1 MKTNKTYKTLAGAYT
16 AAEKA
21 GAVRFT
27 NEAYYTQTCVCITS
41 TIKGGKDANK
51 VALWNLVKYENTLCA
66 LECTKE
72 KTFQW
77 TAIGHFD
84 SDGLLYPMH
93 TEAPKSETDEQ
104 PKAEKPKAKLRAR
117 RPAGKGDPK
126 PTKAEWQIGIDTY
139 AGKGREA
146 NKAVASVLRKHN
158 MSAQIGSE
166 GWTYWESVR

>member
-1 MKTNKTYKTLAGAYT
+1 MKNNKTYKTLAGAYT

-27 NEAYYTQTCVCITS
+27 NEAYYTQVCLCIANA
-41 TIKGGKDANK
+41 IKGGKDANK
-51 VALWNLVKYENTLCA
+51 IALWNLVKYENTLCA

-77 TAIGHFD
+77 TAIGCFD
-84 SDGLLYPMH
+84 NEGLLYPMH
-93 TEAPKSETDEQ
+93 
-104 PKAEKPKAKLRAR
+104 KAEKPTEAQTEDKPTPKKARAR
-117 RPAGKGDPK
+117 KAAQGKGDPK